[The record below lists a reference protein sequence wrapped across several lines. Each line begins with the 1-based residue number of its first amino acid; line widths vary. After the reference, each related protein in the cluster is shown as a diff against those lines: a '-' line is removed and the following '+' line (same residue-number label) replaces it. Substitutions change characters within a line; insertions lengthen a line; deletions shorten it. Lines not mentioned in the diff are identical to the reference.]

1 MVAGGRRPPS
11 RKLYIAGRTLRVF
24 DHQSPRAIK
33 SPSPW
38 FFSAR
43 TTNHALALYT
53 ITIDRMY
60 DEKKNTVP
68 PDRVKLWHLSLVAE
82 FVDGGRGRRNVY
94 DKKSQRYANDKRTAF
109 CTTNAN
115 YWHTLSIA
123 RPFCDSRATRFQSDI
138 DSGSENNRGTTCSNV
153 HQKRIQAMWTL
164 TSVVNGIRLAV
175 TA

>member
-1 MVAGGRRPPS
+1 MPSCGVCVCVCVCLCVCHVRELCQNEYRYLRIFFTFGQPHHSSFIRTKRDGDIPTGTLLTNAGGVGRNRHSEPMPAVDVATGKVS
-11 RKLYIAGRTLRVF
+11 QTWSPVDDGHHLASCDTYIAGRILRVF

-68 PDRVKLWHLSLVAE
+68 PDRVKL
-82 FVDGGRGRRNVY
+82 
-94 DKKSQRYANDKRTAF
+94 
-109 CTTNAN
+109 
-115 YWHTLSIA
+115 
-123 RPFCDSRATRFQSDI
+123 
-138 DSGSENNRGTTCSNV
+138 
-153 HQKRIQAMWTL
+153 
-164 TSVVNGIRLAV
+164 
-175 TA
+175 